1 MKTEFSNRA
10 AIKLIYLLKRFMD
23 EWNEKNLCTLNYP
36 GFNAA
41 HLPLFMC
48 IGHGGISNNAVAAK
62 LNITKQASSKII
74 KELEA
79 IDMVKSEKSPIDAR
93 LVILRL
99 SEQGEKYYNY
109 ILSQVISLEE
119 TYKNLVGAKNYDTA
133 IEVMLKLVE
142 FHEKQNCKG
151 HKEVNQ
157 QVLPASSNS

>member
-1 MKTEFSNRA
+1 METEFSNRA

-36 GFNAA
+36 GFNSA

-79 IDMVKSEKSPIDAR
+79 IDMVKSEKSPVDAR
-93 LVILRL
+93 LVILCL
-99 SEQGEKYYNY
+99 TEQGEKYYNY
-109 ILSQVISLEE
+109 ILSQVMSLEE
-119 TYKNLVGAKNYDTA
+119 VYKNLVGPENYATA
-133 IEVMLKLVE
+133 IEVMSKLVE
-142 FHEKQNCKG
+142 FHEKHSCKG
-151 HKEVNQ
+151 QKDAYQ
-157 QVLPASSNS
+157 QVLPAGINA